1 MKKIACI
8 ALGLITLALSTP
20 KVSAQDTN
28 TDSHTLNISIAELS
42 LINIA
47 GASGITTITLSPTT
61 TTAGA
66 APTAAANS
74 SLWLNVTSVVT
85 AQTRTINVKTSAT
98 IPGFDIKVQAASCT
112 SGDGT
117 FGTVVG
123 SPVTLTTSDQPIITA
138 IGTCY
143 TGTGTSSG
151 YNLTYQA
158 VANTNFENVTASN
171 GSATITYTITNN

>member
-8 ALGLITLALSTP
+8 ALGLFSLALSTP

-47 GASGITTITLSPTT
+47 GGAGITTITLSPTT

-66 APTAAANS
+66 APTAATNS

-85 AQTRTINVKTSAT
+85 AQTRTIN
-98 IPGFDIKVQAASCT
+98 
-112 SGDGT
+112 SGC
-117 FGTVVG
+117 
-123 SPVTLTTSDQPIITA
+123 LLY
-138 IGTCY
+138 IG
-143 TGTGTSSG
+143 
-151 YNLTYQA
+151 
-158 VANTNFENVTASN
+158 
-171 GSATITYTITNN
+171 